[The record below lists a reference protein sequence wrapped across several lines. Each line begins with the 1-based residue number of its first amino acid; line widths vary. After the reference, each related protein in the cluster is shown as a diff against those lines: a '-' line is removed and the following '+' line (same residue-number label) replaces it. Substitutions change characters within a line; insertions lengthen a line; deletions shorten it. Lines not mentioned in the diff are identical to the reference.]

1 MRFPSGTACQGG
13 SSAQRVLSPRGT
25 HQHLQALLPDTSTA
39 LAADALQVRIGSAW
53 LSGPFRAA
61 VLFVSQGTFGDV

>member
-1 MRFPSGTACQGG
+1 MRFPSGTACPEG
-13 SSAQRVLSPRGT
+13 SSAQRVLTSTSRPSCLA
-25 HQHLQALLPDTSTA
+25 HLQLSQQMPFKLELP
-39 LAADALQVRIGSAW
+39 GAW

>member
-25 HQHLQALLPDTSTA
+25 HQPLLPGTSTA

>member
-13 SSAQRVLSPRGT
+13 SSAQRVLSPQGT
-25 HQHLQALLPDTSTA
+25 HQHLQALLPGTLQLSQQIPFKLE
-39 LAADALQVRIGSAW
+39 LAGAW